1 MYQLKLLQQC
11 MRELRPELYPHPLT
25 PAFAE
30 KVVGSV
36 IDTDGDGVVDRRE
49 WVDFIT
55 RQAAKNG
62 GERPMLK
69 LMQML
74 GKRLDAVWV

>member
-1 MYQLKLLQQC
+1 MNELKLLQQC

-25 PAFAE
+25 PAIAK

-36 IDTDGDGVVDRRE
+36 IDTNGDGVVDRGE

-55 RQAAKNG
+55 KQAAEN

-69 LMQML
+69 LMQIL